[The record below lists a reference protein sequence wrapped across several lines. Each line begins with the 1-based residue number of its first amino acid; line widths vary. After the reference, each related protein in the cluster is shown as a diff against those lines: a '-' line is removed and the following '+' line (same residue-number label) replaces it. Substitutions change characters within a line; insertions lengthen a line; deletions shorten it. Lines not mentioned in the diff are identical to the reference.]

1 MWIVVEA
8 GPDRGEAAEVTEEL
22 LIGSGDSCDL
32 PLQAPDVSARHAL
45 VRGGQ
50 GTATLTDLGT
60 PSGTFLNGMR
70 LVGSLAVVPGDHIR
84 IGEAT
89 TLEVLLDAPGAPS
102 ALAAAPLPDGVTPAF
117 EAAPAPEAAVEP
129 APAAE
134 AAVEP
139 AAAPEAPP
147 RRRGAMIAALVV
159 VLLLIAGIAT
169 ALAVGGG
176 SRGGAVAAPPRITSF
191 TASAASPIDV
201 HLSWAASGQGFTTFR
216 ITRDGQTLATVLG
229 NVTRYEDTT
238 ALPSRQYAYG
248 IEGRARN
255 GKNVTHASSV
265 TTPPPPPLAEARLT
279 GRFDVNGVFLQET
292 YQNKHVG
299 EKDYTVWAMI
309 PRCPTGACHV
319 SVRTFAPGQTPT
331 TLSKHGTRYAGTGTD
346 LYSACGSNQNRIRTK
361 VAIAIRVT
369 AARYIDR
376 VWTATR
382 FTGFMSRHAPAAFS
396 CQAAS
401 SRLSVAG
408 SLQP

>member
-32 PLQAPDVSARHAL
+32 PLQGPDVSARHAL

-102 ALAAAPLPDGVTPAF
+102 ALAGAPLPDGVTPAF
-117 EAAPAPEAAVEP
+117 EAAAIPATQVEP
-129 APAAE
+129 T
-134 AAVEP
+134 
-139 AAAPEAPP
+139 AAPEVPP

-176 SRGGAVAAPPRITSF
+176 SRGGGGAVTAPPRITSF

-201 HLSWAASGQGFTTFR
+201 HLAWAASGQGFTTFR

-229 NVTRYEDTT
+229 TVMKYEDTT

-255 GKNVTHASSV
+255 GKTVTQASSV
-265 TTPPPPPLAEARLT
+265 TTPPPPSLAEARLT
-279 GRFDVNGVFLQET
+279 GRFDINGVFLQET

-299 EKDYTVWAMI
+299 EKDYSVWAMM

-319 SVRTFAPGQTPT
+319 SVRTFAPGQTQT
-331 TLSKHGTRYAGTGTD
+331 TLRKDGTRYAGTGTD

-376 VWTATR
+376 VWSATR
-382 FTGFMSRHAPAAFS
+382 FSGFMSRRAPAAFS

-401 SRLSVAG
+401 SRLSVSG
-408 SLQP
+408 QLQS